1 MIKDNNRRIAIT
13 LSKKQYDWLKK
24 FTKKHNITISKYIVW
39 LLSKK
44 ANELS
49 VMLELQK
56 GREEAIKAF
65 DEYLQEIAKAEIWD

>member
-1 MIKDNNRRIAIT
+1 MVKNNNRRIAIT
-13 LSKKQYDWLKK
+13 LSKKQYEWLKK

-65 DEYLQEIAKAEIWD
+65 DEYLIEIAKAEIWD